1 MLNLNHSVH
10 NQVFTIKLPFT
21 KFAKFKKNNFSIF
34 ALQQAILF
42 HLTNLTPRITK
53 ACTKRSNGSSKSN
66 TEKEVSSF
74 RKDVL
79 DLLKKDFKSS
89 IENGSSFN
97 NTFQLVN
104 FCPIVSI
111 STSNKWNIDTSFVS
125 ANSFELNKSSSVCN
139 NNSTSPQYFSKIQG
153 GLRKVNYFDINFHQ
167 RRTFKTHRALI
178 ADQKKSIFSRWK
190 EAAFNQ
196 QEYESKHDS
205 SEGSARKDAASPIK
219 TIEHES
225 LSKLLKKQSA
235 SFSPEQ
241 KKELKVSFAEG
252 YMAASQTEKAQKDG
266 RTLRYL
272 RVLHLTLWIC
282 VGISIIF
289 SVFSTSNGGSVFR

>member
-1 MLNLNHSVH
+1 LKIIQFIL
-10 NQVFTIKLPFT
+10 I
-21 KFAKFKKNNFSIF
+21 
-34 ALQQAILF
+34 LQQAILF

-53 ACTKRSNGSSKSN
+53 ACTNRSNGNNKSKTAENEMSQ
-66 TEKEVSSF
+66 KF
-74 RKDVL
+74 RKDLL
-79 DLLKKDFKSS
+79 DLLRKEFKSS
-89 IENGSSFN
+89 IETGSSFN
-97 NTFQLVN
+97 NSFDLGN
-104 FCPIVSI
+104 FRPPPVSI
-111 STSNKWNIDTSFVS
+111 SSSNKWNIDTSFVS
-125 ANSFELNKSSSVCN
+125 ANSFELNKSSSVCIN
-139 NNSTSPQYFSKIQG
+139 KQESSAHYFSKIQG
-153 GLRKVNYFDINFHQ
+153 GLRKVSYFDINYLQ
-167 RRTFKTHRALI
+167 KRTFKTHRALV
-178 ADQKKSIFSRWK
+178 ADQKKSILSRWR

-205 SEGSARKDAASPIK
+205 SNGSTRKDAASKIK

-225 LSKLLKKQSA
+225 LSKLLKMQPA
-235 SFSPEQ
+235 NFSPEQ